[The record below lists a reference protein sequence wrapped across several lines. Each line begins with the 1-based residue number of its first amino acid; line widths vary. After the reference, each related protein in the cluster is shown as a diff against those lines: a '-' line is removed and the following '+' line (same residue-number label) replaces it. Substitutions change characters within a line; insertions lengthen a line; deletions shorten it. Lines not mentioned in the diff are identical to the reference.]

1 MEVTMPS
8 AVHISLN
15 VSDLSRSTDFYQR
28 FFGEPKK
35 LKSDYVKFVA
45 RDPEIHLALQPGR
58 VGGRLA
64 GAVSHLGIRVDS
76 AEQVRR
82 WKSALTERG
91 LPTEEEKREACCYA
105 LQEKFWVTDPDGNR
119 WEVYTVLEDIEQKA
133 EGGTTCC
140 TPKAET
146 GKSEV
151 RARDGACAFV
161 GEVREEAHRAHE
173 EHETQR
179 LPAFPF
185 HSDDSRED
193 P

>member
-15 VSDLSRSTDFYQR
+15 VSDLSRSTDFYRR

-45 RDPEIHLALQPGR
+45 RDPEIHLALQPGH
-58 VGGRLA
+58 VGGRPA
-64 GAVSHLGIRVDS
+64 GALSHLGIRVDS
-76 AEQVRR
+76 AEQVRQ

-119 WEVYTVLEDIEQKA
+119 WEVYTVLEDIEQKEHA
-133 EGGTTCC
+133 STTCC

-146 GKSEV
+146 GK
-151 RARDGACAFV
+151 AATACC
-161 GEVREEAHRAHE
+161 
-173 EHETQR
+173 
-179 LPAFPF
+179 
-185 HSDDSRED
+185 
-193 P
+193 